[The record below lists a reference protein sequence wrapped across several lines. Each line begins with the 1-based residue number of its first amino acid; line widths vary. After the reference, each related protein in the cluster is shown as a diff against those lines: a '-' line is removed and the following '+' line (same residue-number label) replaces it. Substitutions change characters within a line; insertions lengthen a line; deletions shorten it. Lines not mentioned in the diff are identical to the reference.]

1 MKTYRI
7 AAIGF
12 AHSHMRANLEAF
24 ASCGERVKFVAAA
37 DVPPRIPSLSVE
49 PDTRRCE
56 LDRAVEQYG
65 FRKYEDYRQL
75 LEENEI
81 DIALVC
87 CENAYH
93 PVVMETILRR
103 GIHVVVEKPLA
114 ATMQGAM
121 RIARAARESGAK
133 VFTNWPVA
141 WSSAVRQAKELCDAG
156 EIGRL
161 FKFTFRNSDSL
172 GPLSYG
178 QQITE
183 LEKGREWWH
192 QADVGGGAVLDYCCY
207 GACMAPWFLNSEP
220 VSAYGLKANFDS
232 PYASAEDYAEITVRF
247 PRGVAILEGSWTTVN
262 TGIPNGPILYG
273 TEGTMVVNQSGAIEI
288 YCTRHAEAPDR
299 VIEPM
304 PLPDGRDNLGRE
316 VLHHLDT
323 GEELFQLLELKT
335 NLSAISILDAGSR
348 SAESGKMELAND
360 AVWTVGTDPF
370 L

>member
-1 MKTYRI
+1 MC
-7 AAIGF
+7 
-12 AHSHMRANLEAF
+12 S
-24 ASCGERVKFVAAA
+24 
-37 DVPPRIPSLSVE
+37 PRIPSLSVE

-133 VFTNWPVA
+133 VLPLAGGLEFCRPA
-141 WSSAVRQAKELCDAG
+141 GEGAVRRRGDRQAFQIYFPQL
-156 EIGRL
+156 
-161 FKFTFRNSDSL
+161 DSL

-192 QADVGGGAVLDYCCY
+192 QADVGGGALLDYCCY

-232 PYASAEDYAEITVRF
+232 P
-247 PRGVAILEGSWTTVN
+247 
-262 TGIPNGPILYG
+262 
-273 TEGTMVVNQSGAIEI
+273 
-288 YCTRHAEAPDR
+288 
-299 VIEPM
+299 M
-304 PLPDGRDNLGRE
+304 PLRKIMQR
-316 VLHHLDT
+316 
-323 GEELFQLLELKT
+323 
-335 NLSAISILDAGSR
+335 
-348 SAESGKMELAND
+348 
-360 AVWTVGTDPF
+360 
-370 L
+370 